1 LILHKEITFFA
12 MSMPFILLLVGI
24 LTVVGGIIRFKLH
37 AFLALTL
44 AALIV
49 GLFTPRDLLIK
60 HFHLE
65 KGETLQDAE
74 KLADKNVGTRVAE
87 GFGRTSAKIG
97 ILIAMAAIIGTC
109 LMESGGAL
117 RIVRSFLAFLG
128 EKRAPEALTGS
139 SFLLG
144 IPIFFD
150 TLFYL
155 MIPLARALTAQTR
168 KNYVLYVMAI
178 VAGGAMT
185 HSLVPPT
192 PGPLVVAG
200 ELGVDLGRMIVGGI
214 LVGLVGMTGAFAYA
228 RWFNANHPI
237 ELRGNSNEKESKFLR
252 LAETPNE
259 QLPSLLSSIAPILVP
274 VLLLAGKSLL
284 LQFSESIQAKG
295 LGGLLDVFI
304 LLGDKNIA
312 LTLGALL
319 ALRQLFKSKLSS
331 RLNLSESVKS
341 SLQGAGVIILITGM
355 GGAFG
360 GILQQTSLGL
370 EVSNFVSNQELG
382 SLAVLIV
389 AYFTTSVI
397 RIAQGSATVAMVT
410 SIGIVGGLV
419 EQGLGVHP
427 VYLALAI
434 GCGAKPIPWMND
446 SGFWVVG
453 KLSGFTEAETFKT
466 FSIVIALQGICG
478 GIAVLAL
485 AYFFPN
491 FLF

>member
-1 LILHKEITFFA
+1 
-12 MSMPFILLLVGI
+12 MSLPFILLLVGI

-44 AALIV
+44 AALVV
-49 GLFTPRDLLIK
+49 GLFTPKELLVK
-60 HFHLE
+60 HFHQE
-65 KGETLQDAE
+65 KGETVEQANKLAE
-74 KLADKNVGTRVAE
+74 KNIGTRLAE
-87 GFGRTSAKIG
+87 GFGRTSTKIG

-117 RIVRSFLAFLG
+117 RIVRSFLSLLG
-128 EKRAPEALTGS
+128 EKRAPEALAGS

-144 IPIFFD
+144 IPVFFD

-155 MIPLARALTAQTR
+155 MIPLARALAAQTR

-228 RWFNANHPI
+228 RWYNKNHPI
-237 ELRGNSNEKESKFLR
+237 ELKDTSDQKENKFLR
-252 LAETPNE
+252 LAETPDE
-259 QLPSLLSSIAPILVP
+259 QLPGLFASLSPILIP
-274 VLLLAGKSLL
+274 VLLIAGKSIV
-284 LQFSESIQAKG
+284 LQFAPT
-295 LGGLLDVFI
+295 GGDGIHAMIWDSLMI
-304 LLGDKNIA
+304 LGDKNLA

-319 ALRQLFKSKLSS
+319 ALRQLLKSKLQEKPE
-331 RLNLSESVKS
+331 LAESVKS
-341 SLQGAGVIILITGM
+341 SLQSAGVIILITSM

-370 EVSNFVSNQELG
+370 EVSAFVSSQNFG
-382 SLAVLIV
+382 SLAILVV

-419 EQGLGVHP
+419 EQGIGIHP

-466 FSIVIALQGICG
+466 FSIVIALQGVFG
-478 GIAVLAL
+478 GIAVLTL
-485 AYFFPN
+485 AYFLPN
-491 FLF
+491 FIF

>member
-1 LILHKEITFFA
+1 
-12 MSMPFILLLVGI
+12 MSLPFILLLVGI
-24 LTVVGGIIRFKLH
+24 LTVVGGIIWLRLH

-44 AALIV
+44 AALLV
-49 GLFTPRDLLIK
+49 GILTPVTLLERY
-60 HFHLE
+60 HVEE
-65 KGETLQDAE
+65 KGVSTEEAK
-74 KLADKNVGTRVAE
+74 KLAEKNVGTRVAE

-117 RIVRSFLAFLG
+117 RIVRSFLSLLG

-155 MIPLARALTAQTR
+155 MIPLARALAAQTK

-228 RWFNANHPI
+228 RWFNRNYPI
-237 ELRGNSNEKESKFLR
+237 ELRTNPNEKESKYLK
-252 LAETPNE
+252 LSDTPDE
-259 QLPSLLSSIAPILVP
+259 QLPSLLSSLSPILIP
-274 VLLLAGKSLL
+274 VILLAGKSLL
-284 LQFSESIQAKG
+284 LQFSDTLNKNG
-295 LGGLLDVFI
+295 WGGLLDLFV

-319 ALRQLFKSKLSS
+319 ALRQLMKSKISS
-331 RLNLSESVKS
+331 KPDLSESVKS

-370 EVSNFVSNQELG
+370 EVSNFVSRQEFG
-382 SLAVLIV
+382 SLAILVV

-419 EQGLGVHP
+419 EQGLGIHP

-466 FSIVIALQGICG
+466 FSIVIALQGVFG
-478 GIAVLAL
+478 GIAVLTL
-485 AYFFPN
+485 AYFLPN
-491 FLF
+491 FIF

>member
-1 LILHKEITFFA
+1 
-12 MSMPFILLLVGI
+12 MSLPFILLLVGI
-24 LTVVGGIIRFKLH
+24 LTVLGGIIRFKLH

-44 AALIV
+44 AALVV
-49 GLFTPRDLLIK
+49 GLFTPKELLVK
-60 HFHLE
+60 HFHQE
-65 KGETLQDAE
+65 KGETIEQANKLAE
-74 KLADKNVGTRVAE
+74 KNIGTRLAE
-87 GFGRTSAKIG
+87 GFGRTSTKIG

-117 RIVRSFLAFLG
+117 RIVRSFLSLLG
-128 EKRAPEALTGS
+128 EKRAPEALAGS

-144 IPIFFD
+144 IPVFFD

-155 MIPLARALTAQTR
+155 MIPLARALAAQTR

-228 RWFNANHPI
+228 RWYNRNHPI
-237 ELRGNSNEKESKFLR
+237 ELKDTSDQKENKFLR
-252 LAETPNE
+252 LAETPDE
-259 QLPSLLSSIAPILVP
+259 QLPGLFTSLSPILIP
-274 VLLLAGKSLL
+274 VLLIAGKSIV
-284 LQFSESIQAKG
+284 LQFAPT
-295 LGGLLDVFI
+295 GGDGIHGMIWDSLMI
-304 LLGDKNIA
+304 LGDKNLA

-319 ALRQLFKSKLSS
+319 ALRQLLKSKLQEKPE
-331 RLNLSESVKS
+331 LAESVKS
-341 SLQGAGVIILITGM
+341 SLQSAGVIILITGM

-370 EVSNFVSNQELG
+370 EVSAFVSNQNFG
-382 SLAVLIV
+382 SLAILVV

-419 EQGLGVHP
+419 EQGIGIHP

-466 FSIVIALQGICG
+466 FSVVIALQGLFG
-478 GIAVLAL
+478 GIAVLTL
-485 AYFFPN
+485 AYFLPN
-491 FLF
+491 FIF

>member
-1 LILHKEITFFA
+1 

-87 GFGRTSAKIG
+87 AFGRTSAKIG

>member
-1 LILHKEITFFA
+1 

>member
-1 LILHKEITFFA
+1 
-12 MSMPFILLLVGI
+12 MSLPFILLLVGI

-44 AALIV
+44 AALVV
-49 GLFTPRDLLIK
+49 GLFTPKELLVK
-60 HFHLE
+60 HFHKE
-65 KGETLQDAE
+65 KGNTVEQANKLAE
-74 KLADKNVGTRVAE
+74 KNIGTRLAE
-87 GFGRTSAKIG
+87 GFGRTSTKIG

-117 RIVRSFLAFLG
+117 RIVRSFLSLLG
-128 EKRAPEALTGS
+128 EKRAPEALAGS

-144 IPIFFD
+144 IPVFFD

-155 MIPLARALTAQTR
+155 MIPLARALAAQTR

-200 ELGVDLGRMIVGGI
+200 ELGVDLGRMVVGGI

-228 RWFNANHPI
+228 RWYNKNHPI
-237 ELRGNSNEKESKFLR
+237 KLKDTSDQEENKFLR
-252 LAETPNE
+252 LAETPDE
-259 QLPSLLSSIAPILVP
+259 QLPGLFASLSPILIP
-274 VLLLAGKSLL
+274 VILIAGKSIV
-284 LQFSESIQAKG
+284 LQFAPT
-295 LGGLLDVFI
+295 GGDGINGMIWDSLMI
-304 LLGDKNIA
+304 LGDKNLA

-319 ALRQLFKSKLSS
+319 ALRQLIKSKLQEKPE
-331 RLNLSESVKS
+331 LAESVKS
-341 SLQGAGVIILITGM
+341 SLQSAGVIILITGM

-370 EVSNFVSNQELG
+370 EVSAFVSSQNFG
-382 SLAVLIV
+382 SLVILVV

-419 EQGLGVHP
+419 EQGIGIHP

-453 KLSGFTEAETFKT
+453 KLSGFSEAETFKT
-466 FSIVIALQGICG
+466 FSIVIALQGVFG
-478 GIAVLAL
+478 GIAVLTL
-485 AYFFPN
+485 AYFLPN
-491 FLF
+491 FIF

>member
-1 LILHKEITFFA
+1 

-214 LVGLVGMTGAFAYA
+214 LVGLVGMTGAFVYA

-259 QLPSLLSSIAPILVP
+259 QLPSLLSAIAPILVP

-284 LQFSESIQAKG
+284 LQFSETLQAKG
-295 LGGLLDVFI
+295 LGGLLDLFT

-319 ALRQLFKSKLSS
+319 ALRQLLTSKLSA
-331 RLNLSESVKS
+331 RPDLSESVKS

-370 EVSNFVSNQELG
+370 EVSNFVSNQEFG

-419 EQGLGVHP
+419 EQGLGIHP

>member
-1 LILHKEITFFA
+1 
-12 MSMPFILLLVGI
+12 MSLPFILLLVGI
-24 LTVVGGIIRFKLH
+24 LTVVGGIIRLRLH

-44 AALIV
+44 AALLV
-49 GLFTPRDLLIK
+49 GILTPVTLLERY
-60 HFHLE
+60 HVEE
-65 KGETLQDAE
+65 KGVSTEEAK

-117 RIVRSFLAFLG
+117 RIVRSFLSLLG

-155 MIPLARALTAQTR
+155 MIPLARALAAQTK

-228 RWFNANHPI
+228 RWFNRNYPI
-237 ELRGNSNEKESKFLR
+237 ELRTNPNEKESKYLK
-252 LAETPNE
+252 LSYTPDE
-259 QLPSLLSSIAPILVP
+259 QLPSLLSSLSPILIP
-274 VLLLAGKSLL
+274 VILLAGKSLL
-284 LQFSESIQAKG
+284 LQFSDTLNKNG
-295 LGGLLDVFI
+295 WGGLLDLFV

-319 ALRQLFKSKLSS
+319 ALRQLMKSKIFSKPD
-331 RLNLSESVKS
+331 LSESVKS

-370 EVSNFVSNQELG
+370 EVSNFVSRQEFG
-382 SLAVLIV
+382 SLAILVV

-419 EQGLGVHP
+419 EQGLGIHP

-466 FSIVIALQGICG
+466 FSIVIALQGVFG
-478 GIAVLAL
+478 GIAVLTL
-485 AYFFPN
+485 AYFLPN
-491 FLF
+491 FIF

>member
-1 LILHKEITFFA
+1 
-12 MSMPFILLLVGI
+12 MPFILLLVGI

>member
-1 LILHKEITFFA
+1 L
-12 MSMPFILLLVGI
+12 
-24 LTVVGGIIRFKLH
+24 
-37 AFLALTL
+37 
-44 AALIV
+44 
-49 GLFTPRDLLIK
+49 
-60 HFHLE
+60 
-65 KGETLQDAE
+65 
-74 KLADKNVGTRVAE
+74 
-87 GFGRTSAKIG
+87 
-97 ILIAMAAIIGTC
+97 
-109 LMESGGAL
+109 
-117 RIVRSFLAFLG
+117 
-128 EKRAPEALTGS
+128 
-139 SFLLG
+139 
-144 IPIFFD
+144 
-150 TLFYL
+150 
-155 MIPLARALTAQTR
+155 
-168 KNYVLYVMAI
+168 
-178 VAGGAMT
+178 
-185 HSLVPPT
+185 
-192 PGPLVVAG
+192 
-200 ELGVDLGRMIVGGI
+200 
-214 LVGLVGMTGAFAYA
+214 
-228 RWFNANHPI
+228 
-237 ELRGNSNEKESKFLR
+237 
-252 LAETPNE
+252 
-259 QLPSLLSSIAPILVP
+259 
-274 VLLLAGKSLL
+274 
-284 LQFSESIQAKG
+284 QAKG
-295 LGGLLDVFI
+295 LGGLLDLFT

-319 ALRQLFKSKLSS
+319 ALRQLLTSKLSA
-331 RLNLSESVKS
+331 RPDLSESVKS

-370 EVSNFVSNQELG
+370 EVSNFVSNQEFG

-419 EQGLGVHP
+419 EQGLGIHP

>member
-1 LILHKEITFFA
+1 

-44 AALIV
+44 AALFV
-49 GLFTPRDLLIK
+49 GLCTPKDLLIK
-60 HFHLE
+60 HFHQE
-65 KGETLQDAE
+65 KGETLENAE
-74 KLADKNVGTRVAE
+74 KLAEKNVGTRVAE

-117 RIVRSFLAFLG
+117 RIVRSFLSFLG

-155 MIPLARALTAQTR
+155 MIPLARALAAQTR

-228 RWFNANHPI
+228 RWFNTNHPI
-237 ELRGNSNEKESKFLR
+237 ELRGNANEKESKFLR
-252 LAETPNE
+252 LAETPDH

-284 LQFSESIQAKG
+284 LQFSETLQTKG
-295 LGGLLDVFI
+295 LGGILDLFI

-319 ALRQLFKSKLSS
+319 ALRQLMKS
-331 RLNLSESVKS
+331 RLSTKSDLSESVKS

-370 EVSNFVSNQELG
+370 EVSDFVSSQEFG

-389 AYFTTSVI
+389 AYFTTSII

-419 EQGLGVHP
+419 EQGLGIHP

-478 GIAVLAL
+478 GIAVLAF

>member
-1 LILHKEITFFA
+1 
-12 MSMPFILLLVGI
+12 MSLPFILLLVGI

-37 AFLALTL
+37 AFLALTIASL
-44 AALIV
+44 VV
-49 GLFTPRDLLIK
+49 GLFTPKELLVK
-60 HFHLE
+60 HFHQE
-65 KGETLQDAE
+65 KGETIEQANKLAE
-74 KLADKNVGTRVAE
+74 KNIGTRLAE
-87 GFGRTSAKIG
+87 GFGRTSTKIG

-117 RIVRSFLAFLG
+117 RIVRSFLSLLG
-128 EKRAPEALTGS
+128 EKRAPEALAGS

-144 IPIFFD
+144 IPVFFD

-155 MIPLARALTAQTR
+155 MIPLARALAAQTR

-228 RWFNANHPI
+228 RWYNKNHPI
-237 ELRGNSNEKESKFLR
+237 ELKDTSDQKENKFLR
-252 LAETPNE
+252 LAETPDE
-259 QLPSLLSSIAPILVP
+259 QLPGLFASLSPILIP
-274 VLLLAGKSLL
+274 VLLIAGKSIV
-284 LQFSESIQAKG
+284 LQFAPT
-295 LGGLLDVFI
+295 GGDGINGMIWDSLMI
-304 LLGDKNIA
+304 LGDKNLA

-319 ALRQLFKSKLSS
+319 ALRQLLKSKLQEKPE
-331 RLNLSESVKS
+331 LAESVKS
-341 SLQGAGVIILITGM
+341 SLQSAGVIILITSM

-370 EVSNFVSNQELG
+370 EVSAFVSSQNFG
-382 SLAVLIV
+382 SLAILVV

-419 EQGLGVHP
+419 EQGIGIHP

-466 FSIVIALQGICG
+466 FSIVIALQGVFG
-478 GIAVLAL
+478 GVAVLTL
-485 AYFFPN
+485 AYFLPN
-491 FLF
+491 FIF

>member
-1 LILHKEITFFA
+1 
-12 MSMPFILLLVGI
+12 MSLPFILLLVGI
-24 LTVVGGIIRFKLH
+24 LTVVGGIIWLRLH

-44 AALIV
+44 AALFV
-49 GLFTPRDLLIK
+49 GVLTPSHLLQK
-60 HFHLE
+60 HFIEE
-65 KGETLQDAE
+65 KGKSIKEAEVLAE
-74 KLADKNVGTRVAE
+74 KNIGSRLAE
-87 GFGRTSAKIG
+87 GFGRTSGKIG

-117 RIVRSFLAFLG
+117 RIVRSALSLLG
-128 EKRAPEALTGS
+128 EKKAPEALAGS

-155 MIPLARALTAQTR
+155 MIPLAKALTAQTR
-168 KNYVLYVMAI
+168 KNYALYVMAI

-192 PGPLVVAG
+192 PGPLIVAG

-214 LVGLVGMTGAFAYA
+214 LVGLVGMTGAFIYA
-228 RWFNANHPI
+228 RWFNRKYPI
-237 ELRGNSNEKESKFLR
+237 ELRDNPNEKESKFIK
-252 LAETPNE
+252 LAKTPDDE
-259 QLPSLLSSIAPILVP
+259 LPTLLSSLFPILIP
-274 VLLLAGKSLL
+274 VILLAGKSLL
-284 LQFSESIQAKG
+284 LPFSESLHENG
-295 LGGLLDVFI
+295 LNGLLNLFT

-319 ALRQLFKSKLSS
+319 ALHQLMKSRLSS
-331 RLNLSESVKS
+331 KTNLSESVKS
-341 SLQGAGVIILITGM
+341 SLQSAGVIILITGM

-370 EVSNFVSNQELG
+370 DVAHFVSSQEFG
-382 SLAVLIV
+382 PLAILMV

-397 RIAQGSATVAMVT
+397 RIAQGSGTVAMVT
-410 SIGIVGGLV
+410 SIGIIGGLV
-419 EQGLGVHP
+419 EQGIDIHP

-434 GCGAKPIPWMND
+434 GCGVKPIPWMND

-453 KLSGFTEAETFKT
+453 KLAGFTEGQTFKT
-466 FSIVIALQGICG
+466 FSIVIALQGVFG

-485 AYFFPN
+485 AYFFPQ
-491 FLF
+491 FIF

>member
-1 LILHKEITFFA
+1 
-12 MSMPFILLLVGI
+12 MSLPSILLLVGI

-44 AALIV
+44 AALVV
-49 GLFTPRDLLIK
+49 GLFTPKELLVK
-60 HFHLE
+60 HFHKE
-65 KGETLQDAE
+65 KGETIEQAN
-74 KLADKNVGTRVAE
+74 KLAENNIGTRLAE
-87 GFGRTSAKIG
+87 GFGRTSTKIG

-117 RIVRSFLAFLG
+117 RIVRSFLSLLG
-128 EKRAPEALTGS
+128 EKRAPEALAGS

-144 IPIFFD
+144 IPVFFD

-155 MIPLARALTAQTR
+155 MIPLARALAAQTR

-228 RWFNANHPI
+228 RWYNKNHPI
-237 ELRGNSNEKESKFLR
+237 ELKDTSDQEKNKFLR
-252 LAETPNE
+252 LAETPDE
-259 QLPSLLSSIAPILVP
+259 QLPGLFASLSPILIP
-274 VLLLAGKSLL
+274 VLLIAGKSIV
-284 LQFSESIQAKG
+284 LQFAPT
-295 LGGLLDVFI
+295 GGDGINGMIWDSLMI
-304 LLGDKNIA
+304 LGDKNLA

-319 ALRQLFKSKLSS
+319 ALRQLLKSKLQEKPE
-331 RLNLSESVKS
+331 LAESVKS
-341 SLQGAGVIILITGM
+341 SLQSAGVIILITSM

-370 EVSNFVSNQELG
+370 EVSAFVSSQNFG
-382 SLAVLIV
+382 SLAILVV

-419 EQGLGVHP
+419 EQGIGIHP

-466 FSIVIALQGICG
+466 FSIVIALQGVFG
-478 GIAVLAL
+478 GITVLTL
-485 AYFFPN
+485 AYFLPN
-491 FLF
+491 FIF

>member
-1 LILHKEITFFA
+1 
-12 MSMPFILLLVGI
+12 
-24 LTVVGGIIRFKLH
+24 
-37 AFLALTL
+37 
-44 AALIV
+44 
-49 GLFTPRDLLIK
+49 
-60 HFHLE
+60 
-65 KGETLQDAE
+65 
-74 KLADKNVGTRVAE
+74 
-87 GFGRTSAKIG
+87 
-97 ILIAMAAIIGTC
+97 
-109 LMESGGAL
+109 MESGGAL
-117 RIVRSFLAFLG
+117 RIVRSFLSLLG
-128 EKRAPEALTGS
+128 EKRAPEALAGS

-144 IPIFFD
+144 IPVFFD

-155 MIPLARALTAQTR
+155 MIPLARALAAQTR

-228 RWFNANHPI
+228 RWYNKNHPI
-237 ELRGNSNEKESKFLR
+237 ELKDTSDQKENKFLK
-252 LAETPNE
+252 LAETPDE
-259 QLPSLLSSIAPILVP
+259 QLPGLLASLSPILIP
-274 VLLLAGKSLL
+274 VLLIAGKSIV
-284 LQFSESIQAKG
+284 LQFAPTGSDGINGMIWDSLMI
-295 LGGLLDVFI
+295 
-304 LLGDKNIA
+304 LGDKNLA

-319 ALRQLFKSKLSS
+319 ALRQLLKSKLQEKPE
-331 RLNLSESVKS
+331 LAESVKS
-341 SLQGAGVIILITGM
+341 SLQSAGVIILITGM

-370 EVSNFVSNQELG
+370 EVSAFVSSQNFG
-382 SLAVLIV
+382 SLAILVV

-419 EQGLGVHP
+419 EQGIGIHP

-466 FSIVIALQGICG
+466 FSVVIALQGVFG
-478 GIAVLAL
+478 GIAVLTL
-485 AYFFPN
+485 AYFLPN
-491 FLF
+491 FIF

>member
-1 LILHKEITFFA
+1 
-12 MSMPFILLLVGI
+12 MSLPFILLLVGI

-44 AALIV
+44 AALVV
-49 GLFTPRDLLIK
+49 GLFTPKELLVK
-60 HFHLE
+60 HFHQE
-65 KGETLQDAE
+65 KGETVEQANKLAE
-74 KLADKNVGTRVAE
+74 KNIGTRLAE
-87 GFGRTSAKIG
+87 GFGRTSTKIG

-117 RIVRSFLAFLG
+117 RIVRSFLSLLG
-128 EKRAPEALTGS
+128 EKRAPEALAGS

-144 IPIFFD
+144 IPVFFD

-155 MIPLARALTAQTR
+155 MIPLARALAAQTR

-228 RWFNANHPI
+228 RWYNKNHPI
-237 ELRGNSNEKESKFLR
+237 ELKDTSDQKENKFLR
-252 LAETPNE
+252 LAETPDE
-259 QLPSLLSSIAPILVP
+259 QLPGLFASLSPILIP
-274 VLLLAGKSLL
+274 VLLIAGKSIV
-284 LQFSESIQAKG
+284 LQFAPT
-295 LGGLLDVFI
+295 GGDGIHAMIWDSLMI
-304 LLGDKNIA
+304 LGDKNLA

-319 ALRQLFKSKLSS
+319 ALRQLLKSKLQEKPE
-331 RLNLSESVKS
+331 LAESVKS
-341 SLQGAGVIILITGM
+341 SLQSAGVIILITSM

-370 EVSNFVSNQELG
+370 EVSAFVSSQNFG
-382 SLAVLIV
+382 SLAILVV

-419 EQGLGVHP
+419 EQGIGIHP

-466 FSIVIALQGICG
+466 FSVVIALQGVFG
-478 GIAVLAL
+478 GVAVLTL
-485 AYFFPN
+485 AYFLPN
-491 FLF
+491 FIF

>member
-1 LILHKEITFFA
+1 
-12 MSMPFILLLVGI
+12 MSVPFILLLVGI

-44 AALIV
+44 AALVV
-49 GLFTPRDLLIK
+49 GLFTPKELLVK
-60 HFHLE
+60 HFHQE
-65 KGETLQDAE
+65 KGETIEQAN
-74 KLADKNVGTRVAE
+74 KLADKNIGTRLAE
-87 GFGRTSAKIG
+87 GFGRTSTKIG

-117 RIVRSFLAFLG
+117 RIVRSFLSLLG
-128 EKRAPEALTGS
+128 EKRAPEALAGS

-144 IPIFFD
+144 IPVFFD

-155 MIPLARALTAQTR
+155 MIPLARALAAQTR

-228 RWFNANHPI
+228 RWYNRNHPI
-237 ELRGNSNEKESKFLR
+237 ELKDTSDQKENKFLR
-252 LAETPNE
+252 LAETPDE
-259 QLPSLLSSIAPILVP
+259 QLPGLFASLSPILIP
-274 VLLLAGKSLL
+274 VLLIAGKSIV
-284 LQFSESIQAKG
+284 LQFAPT
-295 LGGLLDVFI
+295 GGDGIHGMIWDSLMI
-304 LLGDKNIA
+304 LGDKNLA

-319 ALRQLFKSKLSS
+319 ALRQLLKSKLQEKPE
-331 RLNLSESVKS
+331 LAESVKS
-341 SLQGAGVIILITGM
+341 SLQSAGVIILITGM

-370 EVSNFVSNQELG
+370 EVSAFVSSQNFG
-382 SLAVLIV
+382 SLAILVV

-419 EQGLGVHP
+419 EQGIGIHP

-466 FSIVIALQGICG
+466 FSIVIALQGVFG
-478 GIAVLAL
+478 GIAVLTL
-485 AYFFPN
+485 AYFLPN
-491 FLF
+491 FIF

>member
-1 LILHKEITFFA
+1 
-12 MSMPFILLLVGI
+12 MSVPFILLLVGI

-44 AALIV
+44 AALVV
-49 GLFTPRDLLIK
+49 GIFTPKELLVK
-60 HFHLE
+60 HFHQE
-65 KGETLQDAE
+65 KGETIEQAN
-74 KLADKNVGTRVAE
+74 KLADKNIGTRLAE
-87 GFGRTSAKIG
+87 GFGRTSTKIG

-109 LMESGGAL
+109 LMESGGAI
-117 RIVRSFLAFLG
+117 RIVRSFLSLLG
-128 EKRAPEALTGS
+128 EKRAPEALAGS

-144 IPIFFD
+144 IPVFFD

-155 MIPLARALTAQTR
+155 MIPLARALAAQTR

-228 RWFNANHPI
+228 RWYNKNHPI
-237 ELRGNSNEKESKFLR
+237 ELKDTSDKEENKFFR
-252 LAETPNE
+252 LAETPDE
-259 QLPSLLSSIAPILVP
+259 QLPGLFASLSPILIP
-274 VLLLAGKSLL
+274 VLLIAGKSIV
-284 LQFSESIQAKG
+284 LQFAPTGGDGMNGMIWESLMI
-295 LGGLLDVFI
+295 
-304 LLGDKNIA
+304 LGDKNLA

-319 ALRQLFKSKLSS
+319 ALRQLLKSKLQEKPE
-331 RLNLSESVKS
+331 LAESVKS
-341 SLQGAGVIILITGM
+341 SLQSAGVIILITGM

-370 EVSNFVSNQELG
+370 EVSAFVSSQNFG
-382 SLAVLIV
+382 SLAILVV

-419 EQGLGVHP
+419 EQGIGIHP

-466 FSIVIALQGICG
+466 FSIVIALQGVFG
-478 GIAVLAL
+478 GIAVLTL
-485 AYFFPN
+485 AYFLPN
-491 FLF
+491 FIF

>member
-1 LILHKEITFFA
+1 
-12 MSMPFILLLVGI
+12 
-24 LTVVGGIIRFKLH
+24 
-37 AFLALTL
+37 
-44 AALIV
+44 
-49 GLFTPRDLLIK
+49 
-60 HFHLE
+60 
-65 KGETLQDAE
+65 
-74 KLADKNVGTRVAE
+74 
-87 GFGRTSAKIG
+87 
-97 ILIAMAAIIGTC
+97 
-109 LMESGGAL
+109 
-117 RIVRSFLAFLG
+117 
-128 EKRAPEALTGS
+128 
-139 SFLLG
+139 
-144 IPIFFD
+144 
-150 TLFYL
+150 
-155 MIPLARALTAQTR
+155 
-168 KNYVLYVMAI
+168 
-178 VAGGAMT
+178 
-185 HSLVPPT
+185 
-192 PGPLVVAG
+192 
-200 ELGVDLGRMIVGGI
+200 MIVGGI

-228 RWFNANHPI
+228 RWFNTNHPI
-237 ELRGNSNEKESKFLR
+237 ELRGNANEKESKFLR
-252 LAETPNE
+252 LAETPDH

-284 LQFSESIQAKG
+284 LQFSESLQAKG
-295 LGGLLDVFI
+295 LGGILDLFI

-319 ALRQLFKSKLSS
+319 ALQQLMKS
-331 RLNLSESVKS
+331 RLSTKSDLSESVKS

-370 EVSNFVSNQELG
+370 EVSNFVSSQEFG

-389 AYFTTSVI
+389 AYFTTSII

-419 EQGLGVHP
+419 EQGLGIHP

-466 FSIVIALQGICG
+466 FSIVIALQGFCG
-478 GIAVLAL
+478 GIAVLAF

-491 FLF
+491 FLY

>member
-1 LILHKEITFFA
+1 
-12 MSMPFILLLVGI
+12 
-24 LTVVGGIIRFKLH
+24 
-37 AFLALTL
+37 
-44 AALIV
+44 
-49 GLFTPRDLLIK
+49 
-60 HFHLE
+60 
-65 KGETLQDAE
+65 
-74 KLADKNVGTRVAE
+74 
-87 GFGRTSAKIG
+87 
-97 ILIAMAAIIGTC
+97 MAAIIGTC

>member
-1 LILHKEITFFA
+1 
-12 MSMPFILLLVGI
+12 MPFILLLVGI
-24 LTVVGGIIRFKLH
+24 LTVVGGIIRFKFH

>member
-1 LILHKEITFFA
+1 
-12 MSMPFILLLVGI
+12 MSLPFILLLVGI

-44 AALIV
+44 AALVV
-49 GLFTPRDLLIK
+49 GIFTPKELLVK
-60 HFHLE
+60 HFHQE
-65 KGETLQDAE
+65 KGETIEQANKLAE
-74 KLADKNVGTRVAE
+74 KNIGTRLAE
-87 GFGRTSAKIG
+87 GFGRTSTKIG

-117 RIVRSFLAFLG
+117 RIVRSFLSLLG
-128 EKRAPEALTGS
+128 EKRAPEALAGS

-144 IPIFFD
+144 IPVFFD

-155 MIPLARALTAQTR
+155 MIPLARALAAQTR

-192 PGPLVVAG
+192 PGPLAVAG

-228 RWFNANHPI
+228 RWYNKNHPI
-237 ELRGNSNEKESKFLR
+237 ELKDTSDQKENKFLR
-252 LAETPNE
+252 LAETPDE
-259 QLPSLLSSIAPILVP
+259 QLPGLFASLSPILIP
-274 VLLLAGKSLL
+274 VLLIAGKSII
-284 LQFSESIQAKG
+284 LQFIPTGGDGVNGIIWES
-295 LGGLLDVFI
+295 LMT
-304 LLGDKNIA
+304 LGDKNLA

-319 ALRQLFKSKLSS
+319 ALRQLLKSKLQEKPE
-331 RLNLSESVKS
+331 LAESVKS
-341 SLQGAGVIILITGM
+341 SLQSAGVIILITGM

-370 EVSNFVSNQELG
+370 EVSAFVSSQNFG
-382 SLAVLIV
+382 SLAILVV

-419 EQGLGVHP
+419 EQGIGIHP

-466 FSIVIALQGICG
+466 FSVVIALQGVFG
-478 GIAVLAL
+478 GIAVLTL
-485 AYFFPN
+485 AYFLPN
-491 FLF
+491 FIF

>member
-1 LILHKEITFFA
+1 
-12 MSMPFILLLVGI
+12 MSLPFILLLVGI

-44 AALIV
+44 AALVV
-49 GLFTPRDLLIK
+49 GLFTPKELLVK
-60 HFHLE
+60 HFHQE
-65 KGETLQDAE
+65 KGETIEQANKLAE
-74 KLADKNVGTRVAE
+74 KNIGTRLAE
-87 GFGRTSAKIG
+87 GFGRTSTKIG

-117 RIVRSFLAFLG
+117 RIVRSFLSLLG
-128 EKRAPEALTGS
+128 EKRAPEALAGS

-144 IPIFFD
+144 IPVFFD

-155 MIPLARALTAQTR
+155 MIPLARALAAQTR

-200 ELGVDLGRMIVGGI
+200 ELGVDLVRMIVGGI

-228 RWFNANHPI
+228 RWYNKNHPI
-237 ELRGNSNEKESKFLR
+237 ELKDTSDQKENKFLR
-252 LAETPNE
+252 LAETPDE
-259 QLPSLLSSIAPILVP
+259 QLPGLFASLSPILIP
-274 VLLLAGKSLL
+274 VLLIAGKSIV
-284 LQFSESIQAKG
+284 LQFAPT
-295 LGGLLDVFI
+295 GGDGINGMIWDSLMI
-304 LLGDKNIA
+304 LGDKNLA

-319 ALRQLFKSKLSS
+319 ALRQLLKSKLQEKPE
-331 RLNLSESVKS
+331 LAESVKS
-341 SLQGAGVIILITGM
+341 SLQSAGVIILITGM

-370 EVSNFVSNQELG
+370 EVSAFVSSQNFG
-382 SLAVLIV
+382 SLAILVV

-419 EQGLGVHP
+419 EQGIGIHP

-466 FSIVIALQGICG
+466 FSVVIALQGVFG
-478 GIAVLAL
+478 GIAVLTL
-485 AYFFPN
+485 AYFLPN
-491 FLF
+491 FIF

>member
-1 LILHKEITFFA
+1 
-12 MSMPFILLLVGI
+12 MSVPFILLLVGI

-44 AALIV
+44 AALVV
-49 GLFTPRDLLIK
+49 GIFTPKELLVK
-60 HFHLE
+60 HFHQE
-65 KGETLQDAE
+65 KGETIEQAN
-74 KLADKNVGTRVAE
+74 KLADKNIGTRLAE
-87 GFGRTSAKIG
+87 GFGRTSTKIG

-117 RIVRSFLAFLG
+117 RIVRSFLSLLG
-128 EKRAPEALTGS
+128 EKRAPEALAGS

-144 IPIFFD
+144 IPVFFD

-155 MIPLARALTAQTR
+155 MIPLARALAAQTR

-228 RWFNANHPI
+228 RWYNENHPI
-237 ELRGNSNEKESKFLR
+237 ELKDTSDQKENKFLR
-252 LAETPNE
+252 LAETPDE
-259 QLPSLLSSIAPILVP
+259 QLPGLFASLSPILIP
-274 VLLLAGKSLL
+274 VLLIAGKSIV
-284 LQFSESIQAKG
+284 LQFAPT
-295 LGGLLDVFI
+295 GGDGMNGIIWDSLMI
-304 LLGDKNIA
+304 LGDKNLA

-319 ALRQLFKSKLSS
+319 ALRQLLKSKLQEKPE
-331 RLNLSESVKS
+331 LAESVKS
-341 SLQGAGVIILITGM
+341 SLQSAGVIILITGM

-370 EVSNFVSNQELG
+370 EVSAFVSSQNFG
-382 SLAVLIV
+382 SLAILMV

-419 EQGLGVHP
+419 EQGIGIDP

-466 FSIVIALQGICG
+466 FSIVIALQGVFG
-478 GIAVLAL
+478 GIAVLTL
-485 AYFFPN
+485 AYFLPN
-491 FLF
+491 FIF

>member
-1 LILHKEITFFA
+1 
-12 MSMPFILLLVGI
+12 
-24 LTVVGGIIRFKLH
+24 
-37 AFLALTL
+37 
-44 AALIV
+44 
-49 GLFTPRDLLIK
+49 
-60 HFHLE
+60 
-65 KGETLQDAE
+65 
-74 KLADKNVGTRVAE
+74 
-87 GFGRTSAKIG
+87 
-97 ILIAMAAIIGTC
+97 
-109 LMESGGAL
+109 
-117 RIVRSFLAFLG
+117 
-128 EKRAPEALTGS
+128 
-139 SFLLG
+139 
-144 IPIFFD
+144 
-150 TLFYL
+150 
-155 MIPLARALTAQTR
+155 
-168 KNYVLYVMAI
+168 
-178 VAGGAMT
+178 
-185 HSLVPPT
+185 
-192 PGPLVVAG
+192 VAG

-228 RWFNANHPI
+228 RWFNTNHPI

-259 QLPSLLSSIAPILVP
+259 QLPSLLSAIAPILVP

-284 LQFSESIQAKG
+284 LQFSETLQAKG
-295 LGGLLDVFI
+295 LGGLLDLFT

-319 ALRQLFKSKLSS
+319 ALRQLLTSKLSA
-331 RLNLSESVKS
+331 RPDLSESVKS

-370 EVSNFVSNQELG
+370 EVSNFVSNQEFG

-419 EQGLGVHP
+419 EQGLGIHP

>member
-1 LILHKEITFFA
+1 
-12 MSMPFILLLVGI
+12 
-24 LTVVGGIIRFKLH
+24 
-37 AFLALTL
+37 
-44 AALIV
+44 
-49 GLFTPRDLLIK
+49 
-60 HFHLE
+60 
-65 KGETLQDAE
+65 
-74 KLADKNVGTRVAE
+74 
-87 GFGRTSAKIG
+87 
-97 ILIAMAAIIGTC
+97 
-109 LMESGGAL
+109 
-117 RIVRSFLAFLG
+117 
-128 EKRAPEALTGS
+128 
-139 SFLLG
+139 
-144 IPIFFD
+144 
-150 TLFYL
+150 
-155 MIPLARALTAQTR
+155 
-168 KNYVLYVMAI
+168 
-178 VAGGAMT
+178 
-185 HSLVPPT
+185 
-192 PGPLVVAG
+192 VAG

-228 RWFNANHPI
+228 RWFNTNHPI

-259 QLPSLLSSIAPILVP
+259 QLPSLLSAIAPILVP

-284 LQFSESIQAKG
+284 LQFSETLQAKG
-295 LGGLLDVFI
+295 LGGLLDLFT

-319 ALRQLFKSKLSS
+319 ALRQLLTSKLSA
-331 RLNLSESVKS
+331 RPDLSESVKS

-370 EVSNFVSNQELG
+370 EVSNFVSNQEFG

-410 SIGIVGGLV
+410 STGIVGGLV
-419 EQGLGVHP
+419 EQGLGIHP